1 MLQVE
6 VKRTMPFLRY
16 AEKNF
21 CGYIKTWRKVL
32 QTKADIFR
40 LACLSVKS
48 HSDSLLEIFNLF

>member
-6 VKRTMPFLRY
+6 VKRTMQFLLY
-16 AEKNF
+16 AEKNLY
-21 CGYIKTWRKVL
+21 GNVKIRRKAL

-48 HSDSLLEIFNLF
+48 HGDSLLEIFNLV